1 MAIGDLISASDYN
14 SMRSDTDTVLGTNS
28 LGYGQTLRSSTVST
42 SSLVTSNNMQQLYLD
57 IMSAKVHQSGS
68 LNTTV
73 VYPAIGD
80 LIAWETSTA
89 PDATKKGINDFIT
102 LKNSIVSFDFQT
114 SKFPDVCFSISTLN
128 TSTRNGTT
136 TPWGT
141 AADVQTITHDV
152 VVTFANANHM
162 QYFFNAGG
170 EIRFS
175 ASLTSPTDAKSTDWS
190 NMLSAMGTIAFN
202 KWETR
207 SLSSS
212 GSGALVGSSTVTSTY
227 QTAFIKYGSSVYS
240 DNFYSISA
248 RKPSVNT
255 LRFLIS
261 FTDGDDGTDL
271 VNPIDENVTGLVT
284 SLVQTRQ
291 PNSSF
296 TLNSTS
302 YTAVSITNPTATL
315 ITGL

>member
-1 MAIGDLISASDYN
+1 MAIGDLISTSDYN

-80 LIAWETSTA
+80 IIAWETSTA

-190 NMLSAMGTIAFN
+190 NMLAAMGTIAFN

-261 FTDGDDGTDL
+261 FTDGDVGTDL